1 MEGSRVAVVVDGER
15 REGTVVSATYT
26 VKGGDPVLGVELD
39 EALSG
44 GRARHAV
51 SLADAELI

>member
-1 MEGSRVAVVVDGER
+1 MEGSRVAVVIDGER
-15 REGTVVSATYT
+15 HEGTVVEATYT

-39 EALSG
+39 EELPD
-44 GRARHAV
+44 GRSRHLV